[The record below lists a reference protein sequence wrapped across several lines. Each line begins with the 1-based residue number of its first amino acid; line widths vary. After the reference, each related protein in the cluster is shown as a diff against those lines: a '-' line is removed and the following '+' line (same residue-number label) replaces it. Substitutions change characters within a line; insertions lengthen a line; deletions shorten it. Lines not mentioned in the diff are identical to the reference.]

1 MKLNYPHIAAAN
13 KILTKNSSLIDYF
26 PQET

>member
-13 KILTKNSSLIDYF
+13 KILTENSSLIDYS
-26 PQET
+26 PQES